1 MQYKKG
7 ILAVLL
13 LIVMQFTMLG
23 GIGRAAEND
32 NLIQNGDFES
42 VENGLPAFWQSP
54 VGEVGKNIST
64 GDYGKDGSC
73 GVRLYGKDENVYLV
87 QQVKDIVGGAAYTL
101 SFDMKKV
108 YGEEIFVRIDFMQ
121 EKDGKITFLE
131 NKREETPETPDLG
144 AWESFTIDI
153 TPPEKAT
160 GMQIMLRLAG
170 DGDVYFDN
178 ISLTGGE
185 VAGEVQPGMEVDTE
199 SGWQPAVITDAENML
214 TNGGFETAAG
224 SWAADWGRFNET
236 DVLLNVDANFAHSGN
251 NSVHI
256 VSPTTTM
263 PWACATINDK
273 TGTVLIGGAEYVAS
287 MWMYSPDV
295 ANNVA
300 FKAEYYEG
308 DEYGDIVR
316 SSPSTTSEFIDV
328 EKAEG
333 WKKFEFSFIFPEY
346 MNQLRLYV
354 REYGKGEVY
363 IDDVELRLAKGPD
376 ALTSFDTDRIFY
388 YSEWEGN
395 GVATALAN
403 TVIYPEFIGT
413 TVRFSFR
420 DKTMVLY
427 SKEVT
432 MGADGKATF
441 EFPLSLLEEKQRAYN
456 INCELLDKN
465 GEIIRTYNE
474 EIYKFDRPK
483 YLTEDG
489 FYSEDGGKTIF
500 HPVYVYHITTGGFEK
515 AQEAGINLLQGYAT
529 DSWLDKCAEL
539 GIKSFIVLYEGGAQ
553 GQSAGDPKRINNTI
567 EMVEKY
573 KDHPAVFGWALMDEP
588 PASQADNLE
597 RAYIEIRKIDPNH
610 PTFITA
616 NGNYKVIQ
624 KYCDI
629 LSCDQYPYGLKP
641 FTSDDY
647 ENIRDAIELVD
658 NRTPVYD
665 LLQAFDTRNS
675 FPTAMEIRNM
685 YYQALWAG
693 AKSVGYYSFNDSQ
706 KDAEGNNIAIYNTRL
721 WEPITSFHEL
731 EYEDA
736 KKHFI
741 TKEYPHFAEKRA
753 ENVWFRAWVK
763 GNSIQVVAL
772 NKSDKNVSAESFPL
786 TSADGSVSIG
796 DYSCRVING
805 ADKTTFDGNKEL
817 KVTLEPGQAVL
828 YEITPKES
836 VDFSGVATCVFQDMY
851 EHGWAMKA
859 VNTLYEDG
867 VLHTNGYT
875 YRPAEEITR
884 GDFVMYLVRTLGLR
898 ADALESF
905 SDVDPI
911 SYYGKEIA
919 VAKALGIINGVGD
932 DAFMPETPITRQDL
946 MTICAR
952 TLEKLGKL
960 EESEEIA
967 SFTDSGEISAYAQDA
982 VNRMTGMGIIKGNP
996 DGTIKPL
1003 ANTTRAEA
1011 AVIMERLVG

>member
-1 MQYKKG
+1 MRHKKG
-7 ILAVLL
+7 ILAILL
-13 LIVMQFTMLG
+13 LLVMQLTMLSG
-23 GIGRAAEND
+23 LGVLAEND

-42 VENGLPAFWQSP
+42 VEAGIPASWQSP

-64 GDYGKDGSC
+64 EDCGKDGSG
-73 GVRLYGKDENVYLV
+73 GVRLYGKDENVYLY

-101 SFDMKKV
+101 SLDMKKI
-108 YGEEIFVRIDFMQ
+108 YGEEIFVRIDFTY
-121 EKDGKITFLE
+121 EKDGKINFFD
-131 NKREETPETPDLG
+131 NKREEKPGSLLSG
-144 AWESFTIDI
+144 GWESVVIDI

-160 GMQIMLRLAG
+160 GMQIMLRLVG

-178 ISLTGGE
+178 ISLTGGK
-185 VAGEVQPGMEVDTE
+185 VAGEVQPGTE
-199 SGWQPAVITDAENML
+199 PEAESSWQPAVITDSENML

-224 SWAADWGRFNET
+224 AWAADWGRFNET
-236 DVLLNVDANFAHSGN
+236 DVLLNTDAKFARTGN
-251 NSVHI
+251 NSLHI
-256 VSPTTTM
+256 VSTSTLL

-295 ANNVA
+295 ANNIA

-316 SSPSTTSEFIDV
+316 SAPSNTSKMIDV
-328 EKAEG
+328 ANAEG
-333 WKKFEFSFIFPEY
+333 WKKFEFSFIFPEN
-346 MNQLRLYV
+346 MNQLRLYA
-354 REYGKGEVY
+354 REYGTGEVY

-395 GVATALAN
+395 GVATAIAN
-403 TVIYPEFIGT
+403 TIIYPEFIGT
-413 TVRFSFR
+413 KVRFSLR
-420 DKTMVLY
+420 DKTMALY

-441 EFPLSLLEEKQRAYN
+441 EFPLSLLTEKQRAYN
-456 INCELLDKN
+456 VNCELLDKN
-465 GEIIRTYNE
+465 GEIIKTYNE

-489 FYSEDGGKTIF
+489 FYSEDGGETIF

-515 AQEAGINLLQGYAT
+515 AREAGINLLQGYAT
-529 DSWLDKCAEL
+529 DSWLDKCAEY
-539 GIKSFIVLYEGGAQ
+539 GIKNFIVLYEGGAS
-553 GQSAGDPKRINNTI
+553 GKSAGDPTLIEKTI
-567 EMVEKY
+567 ETVKKY

-588 PASQADNLE
+588 PASQAANLE
-597 RAYIEIRKIDPNH
+597 RAYLEIRKIDPNH

-616 NGNYKVIQ
+616 NGNYKIIQ

-641 FTSDDY
+641 FTSEDY
-647 ENIRDAIELVD
+647 ENIRDAVEIVD

-665 LLQAFDTRNS
+665 LLQAFDWRNS
-675 FPTAMEIRNM
+675 FPTGMEIRNM

-693 AKSVGYYSFNDSQ
+693 AKGVGYYSFNDSQ

-721 WEPITSFHEL
+721 WEPMTSFYAL

-741 TKEYPHFAEKRA
+741 TKEYPLFAEKRA
-753 ENVWFRAWVK
+753 ENIWFRAWVK
-763 GNSIQVVAL
+763 GDSLQVVAL
-772 NKSDKNVSAESFPL
+772 NKSDKNESRESFSL
-786 TSADGSVSIG
+786 ESVDGTVSIG
-796 DYSCRVING
+796 DFSCRVING
-805 ADKTTFDGNKEL
+805 ADKTTFEGSKEL
-817 KVTLEPGQAVL
+817 TVTLEPGQAVL
-828 YEITPKES
+828 YEITPKET
-836 VDFSGVATCVFQDMY
+836 VDFSGIATSVFQDMY
-851 EHGWAMKA
+851 EHGWAMGA
-859 VNTLYEDG
+859 VDTLYENG
-867 VLHTNGYT
+867 VLHTNGYS

-884 GDFVMYLVRTLGLR
+884 GDFVMYLVRTLELG
-898 ADALESF
+898 ADSSENF

-919 VAKALGIINGVGD
+919 VARALGIINGVGD
-932 DAFMPETPITRQDL
+932 DAFMPETAITRQDL

-952 TLEKLGKL
+952 ALETLGKL
-960 EESEEIA
+960 EESGETA
-967 SFTDSGEISAYAQDA
+967 SFTDSDEISEYARDA
-982 VNRMTGMGIIKGNP
+982 VNQMTAMGIIKGNP
-996 DGTIKPL
+996 DGTVKPFS
-1003 ANTTRAEA
+1003 NTTRAEA